1 MAGTADA
8 RARARELATEAL
20 SAAATPAGRTTSL
33 PVNPRVS
40 AQAAHE
46 GRLGRSE
53 REPGSGPATAAT
65 VSASAP
71 AAAPAAR

>member
-1 MAGTADA
+1 MAGTPGAQ
-8 RARARELATEAL
+8 ARARELAFEAL

-33 PVNPRVS
+33 PMNPRIS

-53 REPGSGPATAAT
+53 RVAGSGPANAAT
-65 VSASAP
+65 VPTSAP